1 MLKLYFKKLF
11 AVIAIIILFVPFLYL
26 YSFVGLYIGS
36 GAVSQ
41 TPEPILLILLYLA
54 VVLCVIFTIR
64 LNRQKSNFK
73 IGYKKFLL
81 EKFKTKDNIAILL
94 AWLTLIIPL
103 NIFVIIDNKT
113 KFPIALIGIL
123 IVIIS
128 CAIIIEILNF
138 AIWSLAFLFQ
148 KKRK

>member
-11 AVIAIIILFVPFLYL
+11 TVIAIIILFVPFLYL

-64 LNRQKSNFK
+64 LNRQKSNFE
-73 IGYKKFLL
+73 I
-81 EKFKTKDNIAILL
+81 NIK
-94 AWLTLIIPL
+94 
-103 NIFVIIDNKT
+103 NICIFSFVNID
-113 KFPIALIGIL
+113 I
-123 IVIIS
+123 
-128 CAIIIEILNF
+128 CA
-138 AIWSLAFLFQ
+138 
-148 KKRK
+148 